1 MLRHIQE
8 FIFQLNPFE
17 NGVYNVLQKI
27 YQEFFLLFQIDSFH
41 MGSEEV
47 SFECWN
53 SSRLITD
60 QMATRSNM
68 QSRSNNGERF
78 IRHCQLWP
86 YTL

>member
-1 MLRHIQE
+1 M
-8 FIFQLNPFE
+8 NPFE

-27 YQEFFLLFQIDSFH
+27 YEEFFLLFNIDSFH

-60 QMATRSNM
+60 QMETKSNM
-68 QSRSNNGERF
+68 QQKDNNGKYCTYV
-78 IRHCQLWP
+78 H
-86 YTL
+86 TLSVIGT

>member
-1 MLRHIQE
+1 M
-8 FIFQLNPFE
+8 
-17 NGVYNVLQKI
+17 LQKI

-68 QSRSNNGERF
+68 QSRSNNGEWMQRSLVYQTVPVVA
-78 IRHCQLWP
+78 IHLATRCQMV
-86 YTL
+86 